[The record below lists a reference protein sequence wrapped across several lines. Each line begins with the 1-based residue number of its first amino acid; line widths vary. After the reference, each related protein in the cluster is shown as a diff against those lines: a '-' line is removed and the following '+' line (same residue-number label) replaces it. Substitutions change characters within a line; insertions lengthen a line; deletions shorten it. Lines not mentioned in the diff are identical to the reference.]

1 MFSKCN
7 VNLVGYLGQ
16 DAEMKP
22 MTGFTKFIFNVAT
35 TDRWRDRQTGDL
47 RENTIWH
54 RVEANF
60 QTPSQ
65 DGQITVMASALKK
78 GAPVIIDGTLKNRE
92 WKEGN
97 KWIHW
102 IDTGSRGI
110 NLLGRNPAD
119 GISNADSQNQQD
131 NASKTAED
139 EAPF

>member
-22 MTGFTKFIFNVAT
+22 MGNFTKFIFNVDT
-35 TDRWRDRQTGDL
+35 TDRWRDKQTGDM
-47 RENTIWH
+47 RENTLWH

-65 DGQITVMASALKK
+65 DNQITVMASALKK
-78 GAPVIIDGTLKNRE
+78 GAPVIIDGSLKNRE

-119 GISNADSQNQQD
+119 DTSTNTVVSQQD
-131 NASKTAED
+131 NTSNTAED